1 MQGGKRNG
9 SEKGEEGGKRYREGR
24 EEKGKREEVNVIVL
38 FVLRL
43 SVRSSVDCPWD
54 HKAMTSSCTPLQKR
68 TDTHTQREK

>member
-1 MQGGKRNG
+1 MYIVQYDIHVTCMQGGKRNG

-24 EEKGKREEVNVIVL
+24 EEKGKRGGREEVNVIVL

-54 HKAMTSSCTPLQKR
+54 HNCH
-68 TDTHTQREK
+68 DI